1 MSKITHDDI
10 SLWRKIRRVRDHAH
24 MSQEKLAEKTHL
36 TQTHI
41 SLVETGK
48 RKISM
53 EALKKIA
60 SALGVKVKDL
70 IPY

>member
-1 MSKITHDDI
+1 MGKITQDD
-10 SLWRKIRRVRDHAH
+10 LALGRRIKRHREQSDLT
-24 MSQEKLAEKTHL
+24 QEELAAKVHL

-53 EALKKIA
+53 DALKKVA